1 MSHNLHLKR
10 RSRLTQLLNP
20 CHLKIKYSLGVYSCL
35 GGAVQAM
42 RNVNASNLDI
52 PCEPEK

>member
-35 GGAVQAM
+35 GGAIQAM
-42 RNVNASNLDI
+42 RNVNASSLSI